1 MAKSR
6 IHRGAYRIR
15 GRFGVDGLQL
25 CIGDALASGLKLAEE
40 DMNVRINDYQMYL
53 SGERLENYAGVIGWF
68 TSPISALISLI
79 IPLLFYRYGF
89 TSDWDVL
96 FVDSIRTK
104 CMIVGVAFDLVGN
117 LLCCLPYLF
126 FRDYTDEK
134 HAEVMQAL
142 SERADAA
149 ELEAI
154 KEKAQATAD

>member
-1 MAKSR
+1 
-6 IHRGAYRIR
+6 
-15 GRFGVDGLQL
+15 
-25 CIGDALASGLKLAEE
+25 
-40 DMNVRINDYQMYL
+40 MNVRINDYQMYL

-104 CMIVGVAFDLVGN
+104 CMIVGVAFDLVGH

-126 FRDYTDEK
+126 FWDYNDEK
-134 HAEVMQAL
+134 HAEVMHAL

>member
-15 GRFGVDGLQL
+15 GRFGVDDLQL
-25 CIGDALASGLKLAEE
+25 FIGDALASGLKLAEE

-104 CMIVGVAFDLVGN
+104 CMIVGVAFDLVGH

-126 FRDYTDEK
+126 FWDYTDEK
-134 HAEVMQAL
+134 HVEVMQAL

>member
-25 CIGDALASGLKLAEE
+25 CIGDALA
-40 DMNVRINDYQMYL
+40 
-53 SGERLENYAGVIGWF
+53 
-68 TSPISALISLI
+68 
-79 IPLLFYRYGF
+79 
-89 TSDWDVL
+89 
-96 FVDSIRTK
+96 
-104 CMIVGVAFDLVGN
+104 FDLVGH

>member
-15 GRFGVDGLQL
+15 GRFGVDDLQL

-104 CMIVGVAFDLVGN
+104 CMIVGVAFDLVGH

-126 FRDYTDEK
+126 FWDYTDEK
-134 HAEVMQAL
+134 HVEVMQAL